1 MGLLDGLIS
10 SVMSS
15 ALGGA
20 GQPGAASPLGGLLSS
35 LSAGLGASA
44 GAAGAPAGVPAG
56 VPAGAGALGA
66 GGLLAAAMGLV
77 QSQGGISGLVAKLE
91 QSGLGQHANSWVGGG
106 PNMPVSGDQLTQA
119 LGAGALGQIAAKL
132 GVSPAQAGATMAQ
145 ILPELINHL
154 TPSGQVPQDQHS
166 LLADGL
172 KMLQGLQHS

>member
-20 GQPGAASPLGGLLSS
+20 GQSGAASPLGGLLSS
-35 LSAGLGASA
+35 LSAGLGGSA
-44 GAAGAPAGVPAG
+44 GAAGAPSGA
-56 VPAGAGALGA
+56 PAGAGALGA

-119 LGAGALGQIAAKL
+119 LGSGALGQIAAKL

-145 ILPELINHL
+145 ILPALINHL
-154 TPSGQVPQDQHS
+154 TPNGQVPQDQHS